1 MQQPNRE
8 EFPLITKRNPQPN
21 WEEFYG
27 VTKNNPP
34 WPRLVRAVSLLGRT
48 GEALDLGCG
57 GGRDTRYL
65 LAHGFAV
72 TAVDTEAASLAALAD
87 LPQERLHLVQST
99 FEEFSFTSYDLI
111 NAHFA
116 LPFTQKEQFSAVFVR
131 LKAALKLDG
140 IFVGQFFGVNDT
152 WNTPETTMTFLTH
165 EQAHAQL
172 AGLELVEFEEED
184 QDGMTA
190 LGDAKHW
197 HVYHIIARH
206 SSREQQHASP

>member
-8 EFPLITKRNPQPN
+8 EIHHSTKRNPQPN

-27 VTKNNPP
+27 MTKNNPP
-34 WPRLVRAVSLLGRT
+34 WPRLVLAVSLLGRT

-72 TAVDTEAASLAALAD
+72 TAVDTKAASLAALAD

-116 LPFTQKEQFSAVFVR
+116 LPFTHKEQFSAVFAR
-131 LKAALKLDG
+131 LKAALKRGG

-152 WNTPETTMTFLTH
+152 WNTPETTMTFFTH

-172 AGLELVEFEEED
+172 AGLAILEFEEED

-190 LGDAKHW
+190 RGEAKHW

-206 SSREQQHASP
+206 L